1 LDASSFLKLFGL
13 FLSSIASAVFSS
25 MEMLLN
31 RLRREEVK
39 EIVDKGGSDADR
51 VTDYLRNPR
60 KYLGTAVIIKGCC
73 LVVSTI
79 LCFMLFRPIVAS
91 PIYGN
96 LISFAIAS
104 TLIVLLGEII
114 PYNYSKNRGPTSVV
128 HAISTLKYTYIL
140 LYPLIKPLLWGGNI
154 VIRAF
159 GGTPD
164 GENGMVSEE
173 DLEAL
178 QMVADSDE
186 VLEEEERE
194 MIHRIWELPDTIVRE
209 IMVPRTEM
217 VCLNV
222 ESDIQKVLDVA
233 VESGHS
239 RIPVYEDTIDNII
252 GVLYVKD
259 LLKCWRDGISQ
270 VNLAEIIREPFF
282 VPEVKNVKDL
292 FRELRLSR
300 RHIAIVVDEYGGT
313 AGLVTMEDILEEIV
327 GDIQDE
333 YDLEDRSFQKLDE
346 NTYIVDAR
354 IDLHEV
360 NEKLEIEMPADE
372 VESIGGLLAE
382 LLGRVPDPGD
392 EVEYGGIKFTVL
404 EADERKAIKVR
415 IEVPGKSDEEGDN

>member
-1 LDASSFLKLFGL
+1 LKLFGL
-13 FLSSIASAVFSS
+13 FISSIASAIFSS

-60 KYLGTAVIIKGCC
+60 KYLGTAFIIKGCC
-73 LVVSTI
+73 LVISTI
-79 LCFMLFRPIVAS
+79 LCFLLFRPIVAS

-96 LISFAIAS
+96 LISFVIAS
-104 TLIVLLGEII
+104 ALIVLLGEIV
-114 PYNYSKNRGPTSVV
+114 PYNYSKNREVNSVIR
-128 HAISTLKYTYIL
+128 AISVLRFSYIIF
-140 LYPLIKPLLWGGNI
+140 YPLIKPFLWGSDVMI
-154 VIRAF
+154 KAF
-159 GGTPD
+159 GGNPRQSK
-164 GENGMVSEE
+164 GMISEE

-194 MIHRIWELPDTIVRE
+194 MIHRIWELPDTLVHE

-217 VCLNV
+217 VCLDVNA
-222 ESDIQKVLDVA
+222 DIKKVLDVA

-239 RIPVYEDTIDNII
+239 RIPVYQDTIDNII

-259 LLKCWRDGISQ
+259 LLRCWRDGISQ
-270 VNLAEIIREPFF
+270 VNLAEVIREPFF
-282 VPEVKNVKDL
+282 VPEMKNVKDL
-292 FRELRLSR
+292 FRELRFSK

-313 AGLVTMEDILEEIV
+313 AGIVTLEDILEEIV

-333 YDLEDRSFQKLDE
+333 YDLEEKRFQKLDE
-346 NTYIVDAR
+346 NSYAVDAR
-354 IDLHEV
+354 MDLHEV
-360 NEKLEIEMPADE
+360 NETLGIELPADE
-372 VESIGGLLAE
+372 VESIGGLLVE

-392 EVEYGGIKFTVL
+392 EAEYGGVKFTVL
-404 EADERKAIKVR
+404 EADERKVIRVR
-415 IEVPGKSDEEGDN
+415 IDMPRKDDEESDN

>member
-60 KYLGTAVIIKGCC
+60 KYLGAAFIIKGCC

-128 HAISTLKYTYIL
+128 HAISTLKYTYML

-194 MIHRIWELPDTIVRE
+194 MIHRIWELPDTLVRE

-259 LLKCWRDGISQ
+259 LLRCWRDGISQ

-333 YDLEDRSFQKLDE
+333 YDLEDQSFQKLDE

-360 NEKLEIEMPADE
+360 NEKLGIEMPADE

-392 EVEYGGIKFTVL
+392 EVEYGGVKFTVL

-415 IEVPGKSDEEGDN
+415 IEVPRKSDEEGDN

>member
-13 FLSSIASAVFSS
+13 VLSSIASAVFSS

-60 KYLGTAVIIKGCC
+60 KYLGTAFIIKGCC

-91 PIYGN
+91 PLYGN

-104 TLIVLLGEII
+104 SLIVLLSEII
-114 PYNYSKNRGPTSVV
+114 PYNYSKNRGGGSVV
-128 HAISTLKYTYIL
+128 HAISTLKYAYIL
-140 LYPLIKPLLWGGNI
+140 LYPLIKPFLWGGDI
-154 VIRAF
+154 LIRAF

-164 GENGMVSEE
+164 GENGMISKE

-239 RIPVYEDTIDNII
+239 RIPVYEETVDNII

-259 LLKCWRDGISQ
+259 LLRCWRDGISQ
-270 VNLAEIIREPFF
+270 VNLADVIREPFF

-333 YDLEDRSFQKLDE
+333 YDIEEQSFQKLDE
-346 NTYIVDAR
+346 NTYIADAR

-360 NEKLEIEMPADE
+360 NEKLGIEMPADE
-372 VESIGGLLAE
+372 IESIGGLLAE

-392 EVEYGGIKFTVL
+392 EVEYGGVKFTVM
-404 EADERKAIKVR
+404 EADERRAIKVR
-415 IEVPGKSDEEGDN
+415 IEVPEKSDDEGDN

>member
-1 LDASSFLKLFGL
+1 MDASSFLKLFGL

-60 KYLGTAVIIKGCC
+60 KYLGTAFIIKGCC
-73 LVVSTI
+73 LVVSAI

-96 LISFAIAS
+96 LISFVIAS

-114 PYNYSKNRGPTSVV
+114 PYNYSKNRGPGSVV
-128 HAISTLKYTYIL
+128 HAISTLKYAYIL
-140 LYPLIKPLLWGGNI
+140 LYPLIKPFLWGGNI

-259 LLKCWRDGISQ
+259 LLRCWRDGISQ

-333 YDLEDRSFQKLDE
+333 YDLEDQSFQKLDE

-382 LLGRVPDPGD
+382 LLGRVPNPGD
-392 EVEYGGIKFTVL
+392 EVEYGGVKFTVL

-415 IEVPGKSDEEGDN
+415 IEIPGKSDEEGDN